1 MPIKL
6 LQREISKP
14 IENNRPKRNSFY
26 TRSIIL
32 TPEEKKYL
40 QALFNFIP
48 GKQKK
53 KEQGS

>member
-26 TRSIIL
+26 TRSIVL
-32 TPEEKKYL
+32 TLEEKKYL

-48 GKQKK
+48 GKKKK